1 MRTFDGEQYM
11 CRVFFGES
19 DTWRHRPLTIAL
31 LERLRSEGFAG
42 ATAFRGTA
50 GYGAR
55 SVIHS
60 THLLRLS
67 NDLPVVVEIV
77 DNEENLQ
84 RLTPILDEMM
94 HDGLVTIEKVRVM
107 KYAAPRS

>member
-1 MRTFDGEQYM
+1 MKTFDGDQLLV
-11 CRVFFGES
+11 RIFFGES
-19 DTWRHRPLTIAL
+19 DTWQHRPLAIAL

-42 ATAFRGTA
+42 ATAFRGMA

-67 NDLPVVVEIV
+67 NDLPVVIEVV
-77 DNEENLQ
+77 DGEENIA

-94 HDGLVTIEKVRVM
+94 HDGLVTIEKARVL
-107 KYAAPRS
+107 KYAARRP